1 MVRTITALA
10 PIRDELG
17 DEFRILEGAAR
28 RFGAEV
34 EFVLAQR
41 DVVNLPGH
49 LYEGAAAYGENL
61 VAKVVDAQEQEAR
74 NAAGRVEAW
83 AGAANVRARLEQV
96 VGAAEEVLTERMR
109 TSDLTVLPRPN
120 ERNDVDIVAAILAA
134 GRPALVAAGHRA
146 AFGETVA
153 VFWKSTPEAARAAA
167 AAVNLLA
174 SGAKV
179 RVFSVEEGE
188 SAKGDGLERVGSWFR
203 SHGFDADVAR
213 IRPIEGGNI
222 PDSLMAAAGEMDAD
236 LVVMGAYGHSR
247 LREWALGGASRH
259 IFSLAERPILVS
271 H

>member
-17 DEFRILEGAAR
+17 DEFRILEVAAQ
-28 RFGAEV
+28 RFRAEV
-34 EFVLAQR
+34 EFVLVQR

-49 LYEGAAAYGENL
+49 LYEGATAFGENP
-61 VAKVVDAQEQEAR
+61 VAKVIEAQEQEAR

-83 AGAANVRARLEQV
+83 ADAADVKARLDRV
-96 VGAAEEVLTERMR
+96 VGPVEEVLAEHMR
-109 TSDLTVLPRPN
+109 TSDLAVLPRPN
-120 ERNDVDIVAAILAA
+120 ERNDIDIVAAILAA
-134 GRPALVAAGHRA
+134 GRPALVAAGHSA
-146 AFGETVA
+146 TFGETVA

-167 AAVNLLA
+167 AAVNLLG

-179 RVFSVEEGE
+179 RVLSVEEGKP
-188 SAKGDGLERVGSWFR
+188 ARGDGLERVGAWFR
-203 SHGFDADVAR
+203 SHGFDTDVAR
-213 IRPIEGGNI
+213 IKPIEGGSI
-222 PDSLMAAAGEMDAD
+222 PDSLIAAAGEMDAD

-259 IFSLAERPILVS
+259 ILSLAERPVLVS

>member
-17 DEFRILEGAAR
+17 DEFRILEAAAQ
-28 RFGAEV
+28 RFGARV

-49 LYEGAAAYGENL
+49 LYGGAAAYGEDL
-61 VAKVVDAQEQEAR
+61 VAKVAEAQEQEAR

-83 AGAANVRARLEQV
+83 ADAANVQARLDPV
-96 VGAAEEVLTERMR
+96 VGPVEEVLAERMR
-109 TSDLTVLPRPN
+109 TSDLAVLPRPN
-120 ERNDVDIVAAILAA
+120 ERNDIDIVAAILAA

-146 AFGETVA
+146 TFGKTVA
-153 VFWKSTPEAARAAA
+153 VFWKPTPEAARAAA
-167 AAVNLLA
+167 AAVNLLG

-179 RVFSVEEGE
+179 RVLSVEEGE
-188 SAKGDGLERVGSWFR
+188 PARGDGLERAGAWFR

-213 IRPIEGGNI
+213 IKPIEGGSI
-222 PDSLMAAAGEMDAD
+222 PDSLIAAAGEMDAD

-259 IFSLAERPILVS
+259 ILSFAERPILVS